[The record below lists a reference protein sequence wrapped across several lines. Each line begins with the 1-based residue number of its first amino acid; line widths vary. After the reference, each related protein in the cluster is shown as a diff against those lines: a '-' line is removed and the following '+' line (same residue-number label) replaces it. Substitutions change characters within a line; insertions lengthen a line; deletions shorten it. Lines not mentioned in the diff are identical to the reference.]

1 MSLKKQVCIVHIFL
15 DMGEIN
21 NGVSNNGVR
30 LAKFGFVI

>member
-21 NGVSNNGVR
+21 NGVR